1 MTIRCEI
8 VSLESNVF
16 TGDVDMVVLPGIN
29 GEIGV
34 LPNHSPLLT
43 MLSYGIITIKQNG
56 EEKVFTV
63 YGGVAEVQ
71 PDQVTVLAEHGAES
85 VDQIDIKRAEMAR
98 KRAEELL
105 KSGIPQIS
113 EQYASL
119 YASLQ
124 RSNLRLAAAR
134 RYRRGGR
141 SPLSSGD
148 ES

>member
-8 VSLESNVF
+8 VSLDKIVF
-16 TGDVDMVVLPGIN
+16 EGDVNMVVLPGIH

-43 MLSYGIITIKQNG
+43 MLSYGIITIKQGDKEN
-56 EEKVFTV
+56 VFTV

-71 PDQVTVLAEHGAES
+71 PDQVTVLAEGAES
-85 VDQIDIKRAEMAR
+85 VETIDVERAEMAR

-105 KSGIPQIS
+105 NSGIPQIS
-113 EQYASL
+113 DQYASL
-119 YASLQ
+119 QASLL

-134 RYRRGGR
+134 RFRRRGQTPPKPG
-141 SPLSSGD
+141 
-148 ES
+148 EE

>member
-8 VSLESNVF
+8 VSLEKIVF
-16 TGDVDMVVLPGIN
+16 EGDVNMVVLPGIF

-43 MLSYGIITIKQNG
+43 MLSYGIITIKQGDKEN
-56 EEKVFTV
+56 VFTV

-71 PDQVTVLAEHGAES
+71 PDQVTVLAEGAES
-85 VDQIDIKRAEMAR
+85 VETIDVERAEMAR

-105 KSGIPQIS
+105 KTGIPQIS
-113 EQYASL
+113 DQYASMQ
-119 YASLQ
+119 ASLL

-134 RYRRGGR
+134 RYRRHGKTPQAPG
-141 SPLSSGD
+141 
-148 ES
+148 EE

>member
-8 VSLESNVF
+8 ASMESNVF
-16 TGDVDMVVLPGIN
+16 EGDVDMVVLPGVN

-56 EEKVFTV
+56 EEKIFTV

-71 PDQVTVLAEHGAES
+71 PDQVTVLADAAES
-85 VDQIDIKRAEMAR
+85 VEKIDVERAEMAR

-105 KSGIPQIS
+105 NSGIPQIS
-113 EQYASL
+113 DQYAAIN
-119 YASLQ
+119 ASLQ
-124 RSNLRLAAAR
+124 RSNLRLLAAR
-134 RYRRGGR
+134 RYHRRGH
-141 SPLSSGD
+141 SPYSSGN
-148 ES
+148 EK